1 MITFI
6 ISLIALF
13 LGFSIYSR
21 VAERVFGPDDRPT
34 PGVRKADGVDFI
46 VLPPWRIFLIQFL
59 NIAGTGPIFGAIMG
73 MWYGPAAYVWI
84 ILGCVFGGALHDYM
98 NGMISLRNGG
108 ASLPQLTGHYLG
120 NGARSVLLIVT
131 VGLLLVAGVV
141 FIYSPAIILASIWGD
156 MMFWIVLI
164 FCYYILATMLPIRKV
179 IGRIYPFFG
188 AAMLFMVVG
197 LMIALFIKQPDLP
210 EAWDNFGNWGA
221 ERFNMSGDLFP
232 ALFVTL
238 ACGAVSGFHATQSP
252 MMARCLPNEKMGRP
266 IFYGA
271 MITEGLV
278 ALVWCTVSNYFFFAD
293 GWREVCSPEVIA
305 QFEAQTDKTL
315 IQYFDAPMVVK
326 IICTGWLGVVGS
338 ILALLGVVAA
348 PITTGDTCFR
358 SARLIFAETFH
369 VGQHSVLHRLYISLP
384 IFAVALAMLVWQIT
398 SPDGFRTVWQYMGW
412 GTQFLAAV
420 SLWISTVYLARKHK
434 FYWMTLVPALFMT
447 VVCSTFLFVSPIA
460 FGLPKVIA
468 YSIAAII
475 TLGTI
480 IEFIRWKRR
489 LQLEE
494 LVD

>member
-1 MITFI
+1 
-6 ISLIALF
+6 
-13 LGFSIYSR
+13 
-21 VAERVFGPDDRPT
+21 
-34 PGVRKADGVDFI
+34 
-46 VLPPWRIFLIQFL
+46 
-59 NIAGTGPIFGAIMG
+59 
-73 MWYGPAAYVWI
+73 
-84 ILGCVFGGALHDYM
+84 
-98 NGMISLRNGG
+98 
-108 ASLPQLTGHYLG
+108 
-120 NGARSVLLIVT
+120 
-131 VGLLLVAGVV
+131 
-141 FIYSPAIILASIWGD
+141 
-156 MMFWIVLI
+156 
-164 FCYYILATMLPIRKV
+164 
-179 IGRIYPFFG
+179 
-188 AAMLFMVVG
+188 MLFMVVG
-197 LMIALFIKQPDLP
+197 LMIALFIKQPVLP

-293 GWREVCSPEVIA
+293 GWREVCSPEMIA
-305 QFEAQTDKTL
+305 QFEAQSDKTL

-326 IICTGWLGVVGS
+326 IICTSWLGVAGS

-460 FGLPKVIA
+460 FGLPKAIA

-475 TLGTI
+475 TLGAI
-480 IEFIRWKRR
+480 IKFVRWKRR
-489 LQLEE
+489 LRLEE